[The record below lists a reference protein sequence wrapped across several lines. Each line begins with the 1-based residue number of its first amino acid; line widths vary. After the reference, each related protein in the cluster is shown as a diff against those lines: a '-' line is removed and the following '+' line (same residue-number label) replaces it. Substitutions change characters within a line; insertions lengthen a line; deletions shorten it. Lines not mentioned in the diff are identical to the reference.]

1 MGMKTGGEDKVRSC
15 RRDLEEE
22 HHVITASWVHQVRFE
37 YLCYMYIIFGVLSDD
52 VVTFDARII
61 KVRSCFT
68 RYIIFLGRFRSNNIF
83 KETTNRKI
91 FFDDSTLGLQVEII
105 QAFFLVTDI
114 DSKLFLPSIQG

>member
-1 MGMKTGGEDKVRSC
+1 
-15 RRDLEEE
+15 
-22 HHVITASWVHQVRFE
+22 
-37 YLCYMYIIFGVLSDD
+37 MYIIFGVLSDD

-91 FFDDSTLGLQVEII
+91 CFDDTTLGLEYEII

-114 DSKLFLPSIQG
+114 DSKLFLSSIQR